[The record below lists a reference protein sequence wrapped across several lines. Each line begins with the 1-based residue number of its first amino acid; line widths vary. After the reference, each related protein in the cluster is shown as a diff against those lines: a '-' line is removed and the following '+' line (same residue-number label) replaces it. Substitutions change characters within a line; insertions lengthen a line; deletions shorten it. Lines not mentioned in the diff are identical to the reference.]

1 MFLSQI
7 PGFNEEL
14 AATTRAT
21 TESRDFAFLNLP
33 TRICDVEV
41 NLMTLRHYIRLQ
53 QLQNPFICGGP
64 ILARDIA
71 QILWILSPY
80 YIEPFAFGLSPSLAR
95 ARRALATRRRRE
107 IVGSFSGIEFSEA
120 KEAIAAYVDLMLA
133 DAPTGGNSGT
143 VPVTSP
149 TAVIIEFIA
158 EAYGW
163 PQETIG
169 ADGLPVPRGG
179 ILDLPLPS
187 IYQHIRRIILLKN
200 PTAAIVD
207 RKTDALKRKYLQHF
221 LKGQK

>member
-7 PGFNEEL
+7 PGFQEEL
-14 AATTRAT
+14 AAASRDNS
-21 TESRDFAFLNLP
+21 ESRDFAFLDLP
-33 TRICDVEV
+33 TRICGVEV
-41 NLMTLRHYIRLQ
+41 CLMTLRQYIRLH
-53 QLQNPFICGGP
+53 LLRNPFICGGQV
-64 ILARDIA
+64 LARDIA

-80 YIEPFAFGLSPSLAR
+80 YIEPFAFGLSPAR
-95 ARRALATRRRRE
+95 ARSRRSLATRRRRQ
-107 IVGSFSGIEFSEA
+107 IVGGFSEIEFSKA
-120 KEAIAAYVDLMLA
+120 KSEISDFVDRMLE
-133 DAPTGGNSGT
+133 DAPGGNNSGT
-143 VPVTSP
+143 IPVTSS

-179 ILDLPLPS
+179 ILDLPLPA

-207 RKTDALKRKYLQHF
+207 RKTDSIKRKYTQHF